1 MPAVVS
7 AVLSLIDTSE
17 KNCQALILAP
27 SREKALEVLGLIKI
41 FGEGKNVVA
50 EMCIGGTKVKE
61 NVSLLKE
68 GVHVVVGTSGRV
80 LDIIKREAL
89 SLEHLKIFALEGAK
103 ELLNDK
109 FEFDVRS
116 VYSKLPKQFQIILS
130 TDIITDEMNKAHE
143 NLMTKDIDDLFS
155 NENFQSFS
163 VEFKSEEKCSKLL
176 EICQQ
181 FPDTPVVIFVHERH
195 GSMAKQVGT
204 EFSLKEINAVV
215 VTNEGK
221 KKDRERKWQQFRKGQ
236 SKVLITTDNFI
247 VNKIG
252 LKVPLIINYEYP
264 RTDDDFRKR
273 IYFNAKFDEKVT
285 VITFIPEAD
294 MEETKLA
301 SIIEKYGVDM
311 QTLPEN
317 LTIL

>member
-61 NVSLLKE
+61 NVNQLKD
-68 GVHVVVGTSGRV
+68 GVHVVVGTSGRI
-80 LDIIKREAL
+80 LDMIKRKAL
-89 SLEHLKIFALEGAK
+89 SLENLKIFALEGAK

-116 VYSKLPKQFQIILS
+116 VHSKLPKQFQIILS
-130 TDIITDEMNKAHE
+130 TDVITEEMNKAHD
-143 NLMTKDIDDLFS
+143 NLMNKDIDDIFS
-155 NENFQSFS
+155 NENFLSYYIDAKP
-163 VEFKSEEKCSKLL
+163 EDKTGKLIEL
-176 EICQQ
+176 CKQ
-181 FPDTPVVIFVHERH
+181 FPDNPIIVFLHERH
-195 GSMAKQVGT
+195 GAMAKQVGT
-204 EFSLKEINAVV
+204 EFSLKEIHAVV

-236 SKVLITTDNFI
+236 AKILITTDNFI

-252 LKVPLIINYEYP
+252 LKVPVIINYEYP

-273 IYFNAKFDEKVT
+273 IYFNATLDEKVT
-285 VITFIPEAD
+285 VFTFIPDSEK
-294 MEETKLA
+294 ETAIETVK
-301 SIIEKYGVDM
+301 EKYGIDLHE
-311 QTLPEN
+311 LPEN
-317 LTIL
+317 LNIL